1 MCLLSMARHFSA
13 IDCWANVLNPC
24 GDSMMASR
32 RETLC
37 LIRPRL
43 SIPNCFVRTY
53 ELAFS
58 LYGRNST
65 TQRNGMPCAVI
76 DFLFF
81 FFLQYIIFFFFT
93 SHTMLGNIVDEFTG
107 MQSDREKIRSQV
119 LTAVPILVW
128 QLALTWNETP
138 RGVGDA
144 CVWISN
150 FLNIHFYIGR
160 RCKLRSQRIVIVQ
173 HHLTSVVGASRKH
186 FSATRCS
193 FGCNLFSTNT

>member
-81 FFLQYIIFFFFT
+81 FFFTIYYIFFFHKSYHVGKHSRRIHWNAKRQRKDKVSGFDCCA
-93 SHTMLGNIVDEFTG
+93 HTG
-107 MQSDREKIRSQV
+107 
-119 LTAVPILVW
+119 LTAGLDMKRN
-128 QLALTWNETP
+128 AP
-138 RGVGDA
+138 RSRW
-144 CVWISN
+144 CVCMNLQFFKYTFLYRTKMQIEKSEDRNSSTSLNVSRWRIS
-150 FLNIHFYIGR
+150 
-160 RCKLRSQRIVIVQ
+160 
-173 HHLTSVVGASRKH
+173 
-186 FSATRCS
+186 
-193 FGCNLFSTNT
+193 